1 MATIPLLIVKQR
13 QEDNKILL
21 ETNIPN
27 PIIIL
32 DILNMIQRQVIMDIA
47 NKMEVKKEAAI
58 ITNDH
63 AVLT

>member
-1 MATIPLLIVKQR
+1 MTIPLLIIKQR
-13 QEDNKILL
+13 QEDNQIFI

-27 PIIIL
+27 PLLVL
-32 DILNMIQRQVIMDIA
+32 DLLAMVQRQITQEA
-47 NKMEVKKEAAI
+47 LKKMELKKEAAI